1 MLIDIIFI
9 SLLVLALWKGFSKG
23 FIVALFSVIALFV
36 GLAAAMKL
44 SAVAAELLKDTME
57 VSARWLAF
65 LSFFLVFILAVFLVR
80 LGAAAIEKMVEAM
93 MLGWVNRL
101 AGILLYAMMYT
112 VILSVIIFYLEKV
125 HLFSEASLASSKTYP
140 FIRPWGPAAINGIGV
155 IFPFFKN
162 MFLELGNFFD
172 SIKG

>member
-9 SLLVLALWKGFSKG
+9 FLLALALWKGFSKG

-44 SAVAAELLKDTME
+44 SAVAAELLKDTMQ
-57 VSARWLAF
+57 VSAKWLAF
-65 LSFFLVFILAVFLVR
+65 LSFFLVFLLAVFLVR
-80 LGAAAIEKMVEAM
+80 LGAAAVEKMVEMM
-93 MLGWVNRL
+93 MLGWLNRL
-101 AGILLYAMMYT
+101 AGILLYAVMYT
-112 VILSVIIFYLEKV
+112 IILSVIVFYLEKV
-125 HLFSEASLASSKTYP
+125 GILGPPSLAGSKTYP

-172 SIKG
+172 SVKG